1 VEVKIGVKGA
11 PRELV
16 VETDSTSDEI
26 AAALRAVVG
35 TEGAILELTDTK
47 GRRILVP
54 VEHIAFLE
62 IGEQEQRRVGFG
74 AMLSRRTAA
83 RWCDVV
89 APNKRHCGA
98 M

>member
-1 VEVKIGVKGA
+1 MEVKIGVKGS

-16 VETDSTSDEI
+16 VETDSSSDEI

-35 TEGAILELTDTK
+35 DDDAIFELTDTK

-54 VEHIAFLE
+54 AEHIAFVE

-74 AMLSRRTAA
+74 AM
-83 RWCDVV
+83 
-89 APNKRHCGA
+89 
-98 M
+98 

>member
-1 VEVKIGVKGA
+1 VEVKIGVKGS

-16 VETDSTSDEI
+16 VETDSSSDEI

-35 TEGAILELTDTK
+35 DDDAVFELTDTK

-54 VEHIAFLE
+54 AEHIAFVE

-74 AMLSRRTAA
+74 AM
-83 RWCDVV
+83 
-89 APNKRHCGA
+89 
-98 M
+98 

>member
-1 VEVKIGVKGA
+1 MEVKIGVKGS

-16 VETDSTSDEI
+16 VETDSSSDEI

-35 TEGAILELTDTK
+35 DDDAVFELTDTK

-54 VEHIAFLE
+54 AEHIAFVE

-74 AMLSRRTAA
+74 AM
-83 RWCDVV
+83 
-89 APNKRHCGA
+89 
-98 M
+98 

>member
-1 VEVKIGVKGA
+1 VEVKIGVKGS

-16 VETDSTSDEI
+16 VETDSSSDEI

-35 TEGAILELTDTK
+35 DDDAIFELTDTK

-54 VEHIAFLE
+54 AEHIAFVE

-74 AMLSRRTAA
+74 AM
-83 RWCDVV
+83 
-89 APNKRHCGA
+89 
-98 M
+98 